1 MKDNQGTNEWDGD
14 EGVEDD
20 IPMDGFEQQKELEEA
35 HQHFLI
41 RDVGE
46 LVLELGPNAVINQM
60 DEEVKSELL
69 LAFSFMYKQL
79 VKDSFDEH
87 GNPIR
92 RIK

>member
-1 MKDNQGTNEWDGD
+1 MNDNRGTNEWDGD
-14 EGVEDD
+14 EGVDEDN
-20 IPMDGFEQQKELEEA
+20 INALEQQKELEEA

-41 RDVGE
+41 RDFGE